1 MQKIL
6 KTAQAGTAESSD
18 AIITIAP
25 AEAGSGI
32 QLDIQSTV
40 MLQYGDLIQAT
51 VKQVITNQG
60 VADAAVKVADRG
72 ALDYT
77 LQARTLAALGRAGVQ
92 LKEVSL

>member
-51 VKQVITNQG
+51 VKQVITSQG

>member
-18 AIITIAP
+18 VIITIAP

-32 QLDIQSTV
+32 QTDIQSTV
-40 MLQYGDLIQAT
+40 FLQYGDLIKST
-51 VKQVITNQG
+51 VQQTIAAQG
-60 VADAAVKVADRG
+60 VADVYVKVVDRG

-77 LQARTLAALGRAGVQ
+77 IKARTLAALGRAGVILQ
-92 LKEVSL
+92 EVNV

>member
-1 MQKIL
+1 MQQIL

-25 AEAGSGI
+25 AKAGSGI
-32 QLDIQSTV
+32 QLDIQSSV
-40 MLQYGDLIQAT
+40 LLQYGNSIKAT
-51 VKQVITNQG
+51 IEQTIKAQS
-60 VADAAVKVADRG
+60 VADVYVKVVDRG

-92 LKEVSL
+92 LKEVGQ

>member
-1 MQKIL
+1 MQQIL

-32 QLDIQSTV
+32 QLDIQSSV
-40 MLQYGDLIQAT
+40 FLQYGQAIKAT
-51 VKQVITNQG
+51 IENTIKAQG
-60 VADAAVKVADRG
+60 VVDARVKIVDRG

-77 LQARTLAALGRAGVQ
+77 LQARTLAALSRAGVQ
-92 LKEVSL
+92 LKEVCR

>member
-25 AEAGSGI
+25 AEAGCGI

-51 VKQVITNQG
+51 VKKIITNQG
-60 VADAAVKVADRG
+60 VADAIVKVVDRG

-77 LQARTLAALGRAGVQ
+77 LQARTLTALSRAGVQ